1 MIRLSFYDFSNMTR
15 IRLNRLHCIMFI
27 RFVKKKKWKNSESLN
42 TVYIYIY
49 EIWINVQSR
58 RDWRIVWIDDIELA
72 RLTWWQ
78 RLKVS
83 KR

>member
-49 EIWINVQSR
+49 MKY
-58 RDWRIVWIDDIELA
+58 ELMY
-72 RLTWWQ
+72 RVEGIGELYELTILNW
-78 RLKVS
+78 LD
-83 KR
+83 